1 MLEKLTN
8 WLKEAIEKIFDA
20 FMQFMGDLFWIW
32 VKHILT
38 MWLWVFNHIPPPPFL
53 DGESLGA
60 ILGRAGPVVGWIIQT
75 FRIGESFTVIGVA
88 MVFFVVRRFFT
99 LGIW

>member
-8 WLKEAIEKIFDA
+8 WFKEAIEKIFSA
-20 FMQFMGDLFWIW
+20 FMQFMADLFWIW
-32 VKHILT
+32 VQHTLD
-38 MWLWVFNHIPPPPFL
+38 MWLWIFNRIPPPPFL
-53 DGESLGA
+53 DGENIGT

-88 MVFFVVRRFFT
+88 MAFFIVRRLVT